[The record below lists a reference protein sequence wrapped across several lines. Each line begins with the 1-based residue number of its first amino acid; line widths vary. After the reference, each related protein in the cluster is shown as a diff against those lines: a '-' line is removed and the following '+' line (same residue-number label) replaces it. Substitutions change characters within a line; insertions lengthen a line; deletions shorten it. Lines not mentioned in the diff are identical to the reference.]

1 MSKVQKPLS
10 KKDFIL
16 ANNGTF
22 SGMFYQK
29 GGNWRCRK
37 VINGEMVEMVI
48 KTSYLHKVL
57 GNKPMYNH
65 ISGWFGSGAFMRQ
78 FFYGFCTVRIFSYFF
93 SGLHVYLA

>member
-1 MSKVQKPLS
+1 MYYFCIVKLKERDTTMT
-10 KKDFIL
+10 KKEFIL

-48 KTSYLHKVL
+48 NTSYLHKVL

-65 ISGWFGSGAFMRQ
+65 ISN
-78 FFYGFCTVRIFSYFF
+78 
-93 SGLHVYLA
+93 

>member
-1 MSKVQKPLS
+1 MRKENKTMT
-10 KKDFIL
+10 KKEFIL

-65 ISGWFGSGAFMRQ
+65 
-78 FFYGFCTVRIFSYFF
+78 V
-93 SGLHVYLA
+93 LN

>member
-1 MSKVQKPLS
+1 MTALIWRTWTIIGLNGIKAMT
-10 KKDFIL
+10 KKEFIL

-65 ISGWFGSGAFMRQ
+65 VSE
-78 FFYGFCTVRIFSYFF
+78 
-93 SGLHVYLA
+93 